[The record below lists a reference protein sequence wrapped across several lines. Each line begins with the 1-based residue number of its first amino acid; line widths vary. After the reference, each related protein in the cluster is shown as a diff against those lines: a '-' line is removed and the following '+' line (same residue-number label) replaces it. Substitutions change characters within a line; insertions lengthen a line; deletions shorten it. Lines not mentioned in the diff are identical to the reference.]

1 MAGRMITFDMLKRL
15 REFSDGKSLITS
27 FYLATIPERGD
38 FVERAT
44 KLLAEARNQL
54 DGYSEE
60 EKNSILK
67 DFEAIED
74 FVKNTLIH
82 EVKDPDPF
90 LIKGVAIFSAKQK
103 GIFQVYYLPNALR
116 ERVVVDYSPFIRPLT
131 LLLDEYKRYLVAV
144 VDHKKARF
152 YEMFMGAIIDTGKI
166 VDVNQKA
173 RLKSP
178 PARLKRK
185 YDYAIAEHFLR
196 VGEMIDTLMEAKQ
209 MDLLIIGAP
218 GSIKDELMFY
228 LPFRVRQ
235 KVAGSFDADPT
246 EKIDSILQKARK
258 VEEKFEREEEKKVV
272 EELKNR
278 LKEGKFAVSGLK
290 DTLDAL
296 MHNQIQT
303 LVVEAGY
310 EVSGVRCPECGF
322 LGTDEE
328 TCPVCGAKTLKV
340 RDIIDDAIE
349 EAIEQGASI
358 EHVIDKSLIEP
369 IGHIGALLRF
379 EEQ

>member
-1 MAGRMITFDMLKRL
+1 MARKMITFDMLKEL

-38 FVERAT
+38 FVERAN
-44 KLLAEARNQL
+44 KMLLNAHSELKDYPDEAVSSVLQ
-54 DGYSEE
+54 
-60 EKNSILK
+60 
-67 DFEAIED
+67 DFEAIEN
-74 FVKNTLIH
+74 FVKNQLIH
-82 EVKDPDPF
+82 DVKEPDPF
-90 LIKGVAIFSAKQK
+90 VIKGVAIFSSRQK

-152 YEMFMGAIIDTGKI
+152 YEMFMGAIVDTGKI

-178 PARLKRK
+178 PVRLKRK

-196 VGEMIDTLMEAKQ
+196 VGEMIDTLMQAKQ

-218 GSIKDELMFY
+218 GDVKDELMLY

-235 KVAGSFDADPT
+235 KVAGTFDADPT
-246 EKIDSILQKARK
+246 EKIENILQKARK

-272 EELKNR
+272 EELRKR
-278 LKEGKFAVSGLK
+278 LDEGKYAVSGLEA
-290 DTLDAL
+290 TLDAL
-296 MHNQIQT
+296 MHNQVQT
-303 LVVEAGY
+303 LIVEAGY
-310 EVSGVRCPECGF
+310 EVPGVRCPECGF
-322 LGTDEE
+322 LGTDQE

-340 RDIIDDAIE
+340 RDIVDDAIE

-358 EHVIDKSLIEP
+358 EHVIEKSLIEP
-369 IGHIGALLRF
+369 MGHIGALLRF
-379 EEQ
+379 EE